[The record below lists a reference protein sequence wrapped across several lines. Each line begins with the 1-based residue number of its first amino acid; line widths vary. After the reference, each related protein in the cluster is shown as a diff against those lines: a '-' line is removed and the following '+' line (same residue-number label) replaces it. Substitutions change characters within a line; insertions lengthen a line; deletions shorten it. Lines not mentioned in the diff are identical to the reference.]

1 MTTAAPSR
9 IGLSLQRVLKS
20 RMADDFAHRKVW
32 LAGLTAIVLIAG
44 ATFASLAH
52 SRPKFNRSE
61 IAYAEISREMM
72 EKSSYIVPLYRS
84 IPSIDK
90 PVLNYWAIIPCFKA
104 FGTTGFAARIP
115 SLVASIGCLIL
126 FAFGIKRLWGWQTSL
141 LSTMILATSQRFWE
155 FATLCMTDMLL
166 TLFDTVSLTAL
177 YVGLKNEKSRWLWY
191 CVAAVS
197 MGLGTLTKGPV
208 ALILPAASFF
218 IYLVSTRQLRILSI
232 AQIAIAAIVFFAVA
246 APWYVAAAAT
256 MDTPA
261 SIAAWLWHH
270 NFERYFGSAYAFHYS
285 PLYMVQSLF
294 LGFAPWSAILPFA
307 LFSAVKRWRNKT
319 DVTESKEE
327 LYLWIWLVLT
337 TTFFTFS
344 RGKMNYYDLPAF
356 PAAAGI
362 VGLHLH
368 NWIKNKQPIGSIF
381 AWLLT
386 VAMYAGTVVSALIL
400 PQIAETTDVAA
411 WVMMPACFLACAL
424 YSTWAL
430 FKDRPRLT
438 YAAAFVGMCGAL
450 LSFSLQLQ
458 PAFARQAPAIGYI
471 EIFKQHPEARI
482 AIHSDFAKTIDW
494 FDAALFETRRAP
506 DQLDSTDD
514 LAAYLVKPGQALV
527 IVPQDRFRMLPQDV
541 QARTTVIRS
550 MPYMQQKLDLG
561 FLAKGHGKLTGSMP
575 LLLVSNQKPGTA
587 NVSP

>member
-1 MTTAAPSR
+1 M
-9 IGLSLQRVLKS
+9 
-20 RMADDFAHRKVW
+20 
-32 LAGLTAIVLIAG
+32 
-44 ATFASLAH
+44 
-52 SRPKFNRSE
+52 
-61 IAYAEISREMM
+61 
-72 EKSSYIVPLYRS
+72 
-84 IPSIDK
+84 
-90 PVLNYWAIIPCFKA
+90 C
-104 FGTTGFAARIP
+104 
-115 SLVASIGCLIL
+115 
-126 FAFGIKRLWGWQTSL
+126 
-141 LSTMILATSQRFWE
+141 
-155 FATLCMTDMLL
+155 
-166 TLFDTVSLTAL
+166 
-177 YVGLKNEKSRWLWY
+177 
-191 CVAAVS
+191 
-197 MGLGTLTKGPV
+197 
-208 ALILPAASFF
+208 
-218 IYLVSTRQLRILSI
+218 
-232 AQIAIAAIVFFAVA
+232 
-246 APWYVAAAAT
+246 
-256 MDTPA
+256 
-261 SIAAWLWHH
+261 
-270 NFERYFGSAYAFHYS
+270 
-285 PLYMVQSLF
+285 
-294 LGFAPWSAILPFA
+294 
-307 LFSAVKRWRNKT
+307 
-319 DVTESKEE
+319 
-327 LYLWIWLVLT
+327 
-337 TTFFTFS
+337 
-344 RGKMNYYDLPAF
+344 
-356 PAAAGI
+356 
-362 VGLHLH
+362 
-368 NWIKNKQPIGSIF
+368 
-381 AWLLT
+381 
-386 VAMYAGTVVSALIL
+386 AGTVVSALIL

-430 FKDRPRLT
+430 FKDRPCLT